1 MTVEQL
7 RQQISA
13 LPPEDLHRLG
23 REILAVE
30 QYRRGELDLAGVAL
44 ETGLSSLADA
54 PNLLR
59 QYGVEPKPEHLT
71 TLDGLLAALRSGAL
85 EFVAE
90 DEDLYTEAD
99 LLERYR

>member
-7 RQQISA
+7 RQQIRA
-13 LPPEDLHRLG
+13 LSPEEIQRLG

-30 QYRRGELDLAGVAL
+30 RYRNGELDLSGFAL
-44 ETGLSSLADA
+44 EAGLSSLADA
-54 PNLLR
+54 PSLLR

-71 TLDGLLAALRSGAL
+71 TLEGMLAALQSGAFD
-85 EFVAE
+85 FVAE

-99 LLERYR
+99 LQERYR

>member
-7 RQQISA
+7 RQQIRTLS
-13 LPPEDLHRLG
+13 PEQIQRLG

-30 QYRRGELDLAGVAL
+30 RYRHGELDLSGFAL
-44 ETGLSSLADA
+44 DVGLSSLADA
-54 PNLLR
+54 PSLLR

-85 EFVAE
+85 DFVAE

>member
-7 RQQISA
+7 RQQIKFLS
-13 LPPEDLHRLG
+13 PEEIQRLG

-30 QYRRGELDLAGVAL
+30 QYRRRNLDLSGFAL
-44 ETGLSSLADA
+44 EVELSSLADA
-54 PNLLR
+54 PSLLR

-71 TLDGLLAALRSGAL
+71 TLEGMLAALRSGAFDFL
-85 EFVAE
+85 SE

-99 LLERYR
+99 LRERYR

>member
-7 RQQISA
+7 RQQIRA
-13 LPPEDLHRLG
+13 FPPDELHRLG

-30 QYRRGELDLAGVAL
+30 RYRRGELDLSGVAL
-44 ETGLSSLADA
+44 EAGLPSLADA
-54 PNLLR
+54 PSLLR

-71 TLDGLLAALRSGAL
+71 TLEGMLAALHSGAFD
-85 EFVAE
+85 FVTG

-99 LLERYR
+99 LLERYQ

>member
-7 RQQISA
+7 RQQMKA
-13 LPPEDLHRLG
+13 LSPEDLQRLG

-30 QYRRGELDLAGVAL
+30 RYRRGELDLSGFAL
-44 ETGLSSLADA
+44 EVGLSSLADA
-54 PNLLR
+54 PTLLR
-59 QYGVEPKPEHLT
+59 QYGVESKPEHLT
-71 TLDGLLAALRSGAL
+71 TLEGMLAALQSGTL
-85 EFVAE
+85 DFVTG